1 MQGELDAL
9 AQEKG
14 IRLAENKIDDV
25 LTYALFPQVGLK
37 FLEHRDD
44 PDAFEP
50 VPTGA
55 VESTQ
60 AAPAQRPAI
69 YSVRVN
75 GKPFTVEVA
84 ESGMLSAVQPAAAGS
99 VQPGAGSGAGEA
111 VTAALAGNVFKVL
124 VAPGDQ
130 VSSGQPILVVEAMK
144 METEVSAPRSGTI
157 AQVHVSEGDAIA
169 VGDPLVSIA

>member
-1 MQGELDAL
+1 M
-9 AQEKG
+9 
-14 IRLAENKIDDV
+14 

-60 AAPAQRPAI
+60 AAPAQAPAV

-84 ESGMLSAVQPAAAGS
+84 ESGMLSAVQPAAGN
-99 VQPGAGSGAGEA
+99 GAGEA

-124 VAPGDQ
+124 VSPGEQ

-144 METEVSAPRSGTI
+144 METQVSAPRSGTI